1 MIGKRQVSARD
12 VPLFEV
18 KEILAERN
26 KEGDLTY
33 EQQQAFDYA
42 KKFAKVTPA
51 KGGKLLSE
59 LQAIDGLDDDFITK
73 AIDVL
78 PADLN
83 TAKLILYKGG
93 AVVSDE
99 TLKQVVDI
107 VSKYAK

>member
-1 MIGKRQVSARD
+1 MIGKKQVSMKD

-18 KEILAERN
+18 KELLSERN
-26 KEGDLTY
+26 KEGELTY
-33 EQQQAFDYA
+33 EQQQAFEYA
-42 KKFAKVTPA
+42 KKFSKVTPS
-51 KGGKLLSE
+51 KGEKLLSE

-73 AIDVL
+73 AIDIL
-78 PADLN
+78 PADIN

-107 VSKYAK
+107 ALKYAK